1 MTDTLALERPQ
12 AVTFDAA
19 GTFLHFAE
27 PVSVT
32 YTRIAHEFNV
42 EATEL
47 TMRQR
52 LPMAFQAAPSLV
64 PPKDV
69 NVAEFEREWWR
80 ILVSRVYGCALDDA
94 DFNACFDAL
103 FDYFAK
109 PEAWRIHDAF
119 APMLLQLLEMDVPL
133 GVISNFDGRLNALLD
148 ALLPGI
154 FTVVALPGN
163 SGFQKPQTGIFSYA
177 ATQLDISPAHILHL
191 GDNETDD
198 VKAAHAAGM
207 QALLWS
213 FPLEDVTR
221 PRERLL
227 SYWGLAD

>member
-1 MTDTLALERPQ
+1 MTDALALERPQ

-27 PVSVT
+27 PVAVT
-32 YTRIAHEFNV
+32 YARIAHEFNL

-47 TMRQR
+47 TMRRR

-64 PPKDV
+64 PPHGC

-80 ILVSRVYGCALDDA
+80 TLASRVYGCALDDT

-103 FDYFAK
+103 FDWFAK
-109 PEAWRIHDAF
+109 PEAWRIHDEF

-133 GVISNFDGRLNALLD
+133 GVISNFDGRLHAILD

-154 FTVVALPGN
+154 FTVIALPGN
-163 SGFQKPQTGIFSYA
+163 SGFQKPQAGIFTYA
-177 ATQLDISPAHILHL
+177 AAQLDVSPAHILHL
-191 GDNETDD
+191 GDNEIDD
-198 VKAAHAAGM
+198 VEAAHAAGM
-207 QALLWS
+207 HALRWS
-213 FPLEDVTR
+213 FPLGDVAR
-221 PRERLL
+221 PKERLL